1 MPTAKGGPKLT
12 EAAFQRQV
20 IKVAKLYGWRVVHY
34 RAVKAVNR
42 RGQVRH
48 LTPVMGDAGG
58 PDLLL
63 GKDGRVWLLELK
75 TDTGRLS
82 AAQRAWQAALGDCYW
97 VVRPADW
104 GRLVDELRG
113 PGT

>member
-1 MPTAKGGPKLT
+1 MPTAKGDPGRLT

-34 RAVKAVNR
+34 RPAVMRSGKWA
-42 RGQVRH
+42 
-48 LTPVMGDAGG
+48 TPVQGDAGG

-63 GKDGRVWLLELK
+63 GKGGRVWLLELK

-104 GRLVDELRG
+104 NRLVDALRG
-113 PGT
+113 DG

>member
-1 MPTAKGGPKLT
+1 MPTAKGDPGRPT
-12 EAAFQRQV
+12 ERQFQRQV
-20 IKVAKLYGWRVVHY
+20 IALAKLFGWRVVHY
-34 RAVKAVNR
+34 RPAV
-42 RGQVRH
+42 VRSGKWA
-48 LTPVMGDAGG
+48 TPVQGDAGG

-63 GKDGRVWLLELK
+63 GKNGRVWLLELK

-104 GRLVDELRG
+104 NRLVDALRG
-113 PGT
+113 DG